1 MPVRGVFISGA
12 AGRIFVVSHEPSAP
26 VARAVLVVP
35 AFAEEMNKS
44 RRLVHETAE
53 ALERAGVW
61 TIAPDLFGT
70 GDSEGEFEEA
80 RWNVWIDDLRRTL
93 DWARALG
100 AERFGVLMV
109 RLGTALYRDA
119 EAQLATTFERAVAWQ
134 PLLSGAE
141 ALRLLLRTKI
151 MAIRMAGG
159 TAPSLEALLQSL
171 LTGAEPMELGGYLV
185 SPQLAAAIQ
194 RAAGAI
200 MESRAVREGMSVEIE
215 PAASA
220 ARSAATE
227 ETAAGGSVWTRVRI
241 PGERFWLAVEPRP
254 IPALV
259 EATARFLAS

>member
-26 VARAVLVVP
+26 AARAVVVVP
-35 AFAEEMNKS
+35 AFADEMNKS
-44 RRLVHETAE
+44 RRLVHETAA

-61 TIAPDLFGT
+61 TITPDLFGT

-80 RWNVWIDDLRRTL
+80 RWHLWIEDLRRTL
-93 DWARALG
+93 DWARARG

-109 RLGTALYRDA
+109 RLGAALYRAA
-119 EAQLATTFERAVAWQ
+119 ETELATTFERAVAWQ

-141 ALRLLLRTKI
+141 ALRLLLRTKT

-159 TAPSLEALLQSL
+159 TAPSLDALLESL
-171 LTGAEPMELGGYLV
+171 LTGAEPIELGGYLV
-185 SPQLAAAIQ
+185 SPELAAAMQ
-194 RAAGAI
+194 GVAGNVT
-200 MESRAVREGMSVEIE
+200 ESRAVREGMSLEIE

-220 ARSAATE
+220 ARPAAAE
-227 ETAAGGSVWTRVRI
+227 ETETGSAWRRVRI

-254 IPALV
+254 NPALV
-259 EATARFLAS
+259 EATVRFLAP